1 MPVSRKNK
9 GLWIALVAV
18 IAVLAALI
26 ICAIKPGS
34 TMMPEEP
41 DPEAVIESPQLGL
54 SSEHD
59 PKSTPEPSP
68 EPTAEPP
75 AAKISTA
82 TIGAVGD
89 ILMHDAVI
97 RSGYDRESGS
107 YIFDYIF
114 EHFSKVVSQLDYA
127 VADLE
132 GTLCAEDN
140 GYGYSGRITCFNC
153 PDSIVDA
160 LKNAGF
166 DMLLTANN
174 HSYDTRSIG
183 LIRTQQIITE
193 KGLDYIGTRMAPE
206 DKNYLI
212 TDVNGI
218 KIGMINY
225 SFNTNVRKD
234 GSVSLNGI
242 PVTIE
247 DSKLVNSFNY
257 YYLPEFYSQ
266 LEGDIAAM
274 RDDGAESIV
283 LYIHWGHEYQI
294 VESRVQNEM
303 AQAICNLGVDVIVGN
318 HVHVPQP
325 VELLTNENDE
335 SKKTLCIYSTGN
347 SVSAMRRGGDH
358 PVQVEDGLMFTFTF
372 AKYSDGTVLV
382 EHAEVIPTWVD
393 YYAQDNL
400 GRYKI
405 LVMDGT
411 EDEWKADMAL
421 TDNQLW
427 YCQNSHKRTMQI
439 VGEGIEKANE
449 YFALKRETVE
459 ELLGIE

>member
-1 MPVSRKNK
+1 MSGPRKNK
-9 GLWIALVAV
+9 GLLIALLAGAV
-18 IAVLAALI
+18 VLAALI
-26 ICAIKPGS
+26 LFALNSGFGEL
-34 TMMPEEP
+34 PEETVP
-41 DPEAVIESPQLGL
+41 TPAIEGTQVSI
-54 SSEHD
+54 
-59 PKSTPEPSP
+59 SP
-68 EPTAEPP
+68 EPTTEPEAEPTAQLPSEPP
-75 AAKISTA
+75 AARIATA
-82 TIGAVGD
+82 TVGAVGD

-97 RSGYDRESGS
+97 ASGYDRESGS
-107 YIFDYIF
+107 YSFDYMF
-114 EHFSKVVSQLDYA
+114 EHFGNLLSRMDYA

-140 GYGYSGRITCFNC
+140 GYSYSGRITCFNC

-183 LIRTQQIITE
+183 LARTQQVISE
-193 KGLDYIGTRMAPE
+193 KELDYTGTRTAAE
-206 DKNYLI
+206 DKNYLVA
-212 TDVNGI
+212 DVNGI

-225 SFNTNVRKD
+225 TFNTNVRKD

-242 PVTIE
+242 PVSVD

-274 RDDGAESIV
+274 RSDGAESIV

-318 HVHVPQP
+318 HAHVPQP

-335 SKKTLCIYSTGN
+335 SKKTLCLYSTGN

-358 PVQVEDGLMFTFTF
+358 PVQVEDGIVFTFTF
-372 AKYSDGTVLV
+372 TKYSDGTVLV
-382 EHAEVIPTWVD
+382 ERTEVIPTWVE
-393 YYAQDNL
+393 YYAEEGL
-400 GRYKI
+400 VKYKV

-411 EDEWKADMAL
+411 EDDWKADMNL

-427 YCQNSHKRTMQI
+427 YCQNSYERTMKI
-439 VGEGIEKANE
+439 VGEGIEQANDYFTLNREAVEKA
-449 YFALKRETVE
+449 
-459 ELLGIE
+459 LGIE